1 MRTSLIVQG
10 IAVVLLGTAAQADDL
25 KIALIYGK
33 TGPLEAYAKQ
43 TETGLRMGLE
53 YATKGTMMLDGRKIV
68 IITKD
73 DQSKPDLS
81 KAALA
86 EAYQDDKVDL
96 AIGTTSSAAALAD
109 LPVAEENKKILI
121 VEPAV
126 ADQITGEKWNR
137 YIFRTG
143 RNSSQDAISN
153 AVAIGKTG
161 VTVATLAQ
169 DYAFG
174 RDGVAAFK
182 EALAKTGATLA
193 SEEYVPTTTTDF
205 TAAGQ
210 RLFDTLKDKPGRKI
224 IWVIWAGAGDPLTKL
239 QDMDPKRYGIELSTG
254 GNILPALAAEEY
266 VPTTTTDFTAA
277 GQRLFDAL
285 KDKPGRKIIWVIWAG
300 GGDPLTKLQDMDPKR
315 YGIELS
321 TGGNILPALAAYKRL
336 PGMEGATYYYYDI
349 PKNPVNDW
357 LVTEHQKRFNAPPDF
372 FTAGGFS
379 AAMAAV
385 AAVTKAKSTDTEKLI
400 AAMEGMEF
408 DTPKGKM
415 IFRKEDHQA
424 LQSMYH
430 FKVKVDPNLAWAVL
444 EPVRELKIEDMD
456 IPIRNK
462 R

>member
-1 MRTSLIVQG
+1 MRTSLIVT
-10 IAVVLLGTAAQADDL
+10 AVAAALLSTAAYADDL
-25 KIALIYGK
+25 TIALIYGK

-43 TETGLRMGLE
+43 TETGLRLGLE
-53 YATKGTMMLDGRKIV
+53 YATKGTMTVDGRKIV
-68 IITKD
+68 IVTKD
-73 DQSKPDLS
+73 DQGKPDLS

-86 EAYQDDKVDL
+86 EAYQDDKADI

-109 LPVAEENKKILI
+109 LPVAEENKKIFL

-126 ADQITGEKWNR
+126 ADEITGAKWNK
-137 YIFRTG
+137 YIFRTA

-153 AVAIGKTG
+153 AVAIGKPG

-182 EALAKTGATLA
+182 EALTKTGATLA
-193 SEEYVPTTTTDF
+193 DEEYVPTNTTDF

-210 RLFDTLKDKPGRKI
+210 RLFDALKDKPGRKI

-239 QDMDPKRYGIELSTG
+239 QDMDPKRYGIELS
-254 GNILPALAAEEY
+254 
-266 VPTTTTDFTAA
+266 
-277 GQRLFDAL
+277 
-285 KDKPGRKIIWVIWAG
+285 
-300 GGDPLTKLQDMDPKR
+300 
-315 YGIELS
+315 S
-321 TGGNILPALAAYKRL
+321 GGNILPALAAYKRL

-357 LVTEHQKRFNAPPDF
+357 LVAEHKKRFGTPPDF
-372 FTAGGFS
+372 FTAGGFA
-379 AAMAAV
+379 AAMAV
-385 AAVTKAKSTDTEKLI
+385 VTAVTKAKSTDTDKLI
-400 AAMEGMEF
+400 STMEGMEF

-430 FKVKVDPNLAWAVL
+430 FRVKVDPNVAWAVL
-444 EPVRELKIEDMD
+444 EPVRELKIEDMN

>member
-1 MRTSLIVQG
+1 MRKLALYT
-10 IAVVLLGTAAQADDL
+10 AAAAAVLLATPASADDL
-25 KIALIYGK
+25 KIALIHGK

-53 YATKGTMMLDGRKIV
+53 YATKNTMTVDGRKIV
-68 IITKD
+68 LITKD
-73 DQSKPDLS
+73 DQGKPDLA

-96 AIGTTSSAAALAD
+96 AIGTTASGAALAM
-109 LPVAEENKKILI
+109 LPVAEENKKVLI

-126 ADQITGEKWNR
+126 ADAITGEKWNR

-153 AVAIGKTG
+153 AVAIGKPG
-161 VTVATLAQ
+161 VTIATLGQ
-169 DYAFG
+169 DNAFG

-182 EALAKTGATLA
+182 DALSKTGATLA
-193 SEEYVPTTTTDF
+193 VEEYVPPATTDF
-205 TAAGQ
+205 TAAAQ
-210 RLFDTLKDKPGRKI
+210 RLFDG
-224 IWVIWAGAGDPLTKL
+224 
-239 QDMDPKRYGIELSTG
+239 
-254 GNILPALAAEEY
+254 
-266 VPTTTTDFTAA
+266 
-277 GQRLFDAL
+277 L

-300 GGDPLTKLQDMDPKR
+300 GGDPLTKIQDMDPKR
-315 YGIELS
+315 YNIELS

-336 PGMEGATYYYYDI
+336 PGMEGATYYYYGI
-349 PKNPVNDW
+349 PKNPINEWFVA
-357 LVTEHQKRFNAPPDF
+357 EHQKRFNAPPDF
-372 FTAGGFS
+372 FTAGGFA

-385 AAVTKAKSTDTEKLI
+385 TAVQKAKSTDTEKLI

-430 FKVKVDPNLAWAVL
+430 FKVKVDPNLAWADNEL
-444 EPVRELKIEDMD
+444 VRELKIEDMT
-456 IPIRNK
+456 IPIKNK

>member
-1 MRTSLIVQG
+1 VRISSIFAGLTLALMSSVAG
-10 IAVVLLGTAAQADDL
+10 ADDL
-25 KIALIYGK
+25 TIALIHGK

-43 TETGLRMGLE
+43 TEIGLRMGLE
-53 YATKGTMMLDGRKIV
+53 YATKNTMTVGGRKIV
-68 IITKD
+68 VITKD
-73 DQSKPDLS
+73 DQSKPDIAKS
-81 KAALA
+81 ALA
-86 EAYQDDKVDL
+86 EAYQDDKADI
-96 AIGTTSSAAALAD
+96 AIGTSSSAAALAM

-153 AVAIGKTG
+153 AVAIGKPG

-193 SEEYVPTTTTDF
+193 
-205 TAAGQ
+205 
-210 RLFDTLKDKPGRKI
+210 
-224 IWVIWAGAGDPLTKL
+224 
-239 QDMDPKRYGIELSTG
+239 
-254 GNILPALAAEEY
+254 AEEY
-266 VPTTTTDFTAA
+266 VPTTTSDFTAVA
-277 GQRLFDAL
+277 QRLFDAL
-285 KDKPGRKIIWVIWAG
+285 KDKPGKKIIWIIWAG
-300 GGDPLTKLQDMDPKR
+300 AGDPPGKLQDMDPKR

-349 PKNPVNDW
+349 PKNPINDW
-357 LVTEHQKRFNAPPDF
+357 FVAEHQKRYNAPPDF
-372 FTAGGFS
+372 FTAGGFA

-385 AAVTKAKSTDTEKLI
+385 TAVDKAKSTDTEKLI

-415 IFRKEDHQA
+415 MFRKEDHQA

-430 FKVKVDPNLAWAVL
+430 FRVKVDPNLAWAVNEL
-444 EPVRELKIEDMD
+444 VRELKIEDMA